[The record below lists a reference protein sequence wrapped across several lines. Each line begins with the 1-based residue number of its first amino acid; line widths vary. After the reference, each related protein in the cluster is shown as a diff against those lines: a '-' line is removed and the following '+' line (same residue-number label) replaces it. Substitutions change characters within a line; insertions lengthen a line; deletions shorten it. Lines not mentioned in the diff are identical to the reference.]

1 MKWRAWLITA
11 TSCLTV
17 TALLV
22 GIKTSQIAQAVAFME
37 SFPPPVETITIAQAQ
52 SDSWAPTRLLSGT
65 VRSPEHLVI
74 ATEIPGR
81 VVELPFA
88 SGDTVPK
95 GAAILVLF
103 NDDLEAQRTALEAD
117 LNLVNTQLERNQTLE
132 ADALV
137 SRDQLDTLTAQILS
151 LTAQIAVLEARL
163 SRTTVRAP
171 FTGTLGIYPQRVGDL
186 MHLSEVLTTLTG
198 LNTERWVDFKVP
210 QGLAELTVGDTVTI
224 RAISGEAVG
233 PATIIAVS
241 DAFAEGTRTY
251 DVRAALSAPG
261 LRHGALVQVAV
272 STGPSEALLSVPTRS
287 IRWDPEGAHA
297 FVVEPSEAGAYLP
310 HRASLRRVEVR
321 GERDSRFFIRG
332 ALDPDDNIADK
343 GAFKLTDQVLLR
355 IQSGVSSE

>member
-11 TSCLTV
+11 LSCLTV
-17 TALLV
+17 TAVLAGVRPRRLLRPWRSWKV
-22 GIKTSQIAQAVAFME
+22 FRHRVRPLPIAQAR
-37 SFPPPVETITIAQAQ
+37 

-103 NDDLEAQRTALEAD
+103 NDDLEAQRTALQAD

-137 SRDQLDTLTAQILS
+137 SRDQLDTLTAQTLS

-198 LNTERWVDFKVP
+198 LNAERWVDFKVP
-210 QGLAELTVGDTVTI
+210 QGLAELSVGDTVTI
-224 RAISGEAVG
+224 RDI
-233 PATIIAVS
+233 
-241 DAFAEGTRTY
+241 
-251 DVRAALSAPG
+251 
-261 LRHGALVQVAV
+261 
-272 STGPSEALLSVPTRS
+272 TGN
-287 IRWDPEGAHA
+287 
-297 FVVEPSEAGAYLP
+297 
-310 HRASLRRVEVR
+310 ASRPCNSHCGFRCLRR
-321 GERDSRFFIRG
+321 GHSH
-332 ALDPDDNIADK
+332 L
-343 GAFKLTDQVLLR
+343 
-355 IQSGVSSE
+355 